1 MRPRTRSSAG
11 GRTRVSG
18 SIGSKYGKAAHVG
31 TPGYSGAAARG
42 PTFAAMTRFQKLALA
57 TAATTVAL
65 FSVGG
70 LVRGTGSGL
79 GCSAWPACEPGRLFP
94 SGTIHSLIEF
104 SHRLLALAVIL
115 LASTTAV
122 MAWLR
127 HRGDRAILWSALAAV
142 PLVLG
147 QAVVG
152 AIVVRTDLDPGWVTA
167 HFALALTLVAD
178 VVVLAVLATAP
189 RARPEPE
196 RSRFAGLALVT
207 AGFTACL
214 LLVGTYV
221 RASGSQL
228 VFTDWPLMDGR
239 LVPTLGGAAT
249 AMFLHRVLAAA
260 SLLLVLWLAIRA
272 RTLPRGH
279 RDLAGLSILG
289 LALFVAQVMVG
300 AANVWTRLR
309 PWAVVLHVALSVLI
323 WATLVALTTLA
334 RGGAAAP
341 EAEREGAGEGTLAPP
356 RSLRETMVTYVRLTK
371 PRIILLLLVTTVP
384 AMVLAA
390 RGMPSPWLVLATL
403 AGGTIAAGSAN
414 AINCYLDR
422 DVDEV
427 MRRTRRRPL
436 PAHQVSP
443 ESALRFGYV
452 LGAASFLFLSIAV
465 NVLAASL
472 ALSAIAFYVF
482 VYTLWLKRTTTQN
495 IVIGGAAGAVPALVG
510 WAAVTGSVGLPAW
523 VLFAIVFVWTPP
535 HFWALALRYRTDYA
549 AAGIP
554 MLPVVR
560 GEEETRRQ
568 ILLYSLVLFVT
579 TLVLYPVGHMG
590 PVYLATA
597 VVLGGLFVFRA
608 LRLWRERTPALAVSL
623 FKFSIAY
630 LALLFAAVAA
640 DAVLPVR

>member
-1 MRPRTRSSAG
+1 M
-11 GRTRVSG
+11 
-18 SIGSKYGKAAHVG
+18 G
-31 TPGYSGAAARG
+31 TPGYSGFAAPG
-42 PTFAAMTRFQKLALA
+42 PTFVAMTRFQKLALA

-79 GCSAWPACEPGRLFP
+79 GCSTWPACEPGRLFP
-94 SGTIHSLIEF
+94 TGTIHSLIEF
-104 SHRLLALAVIL
+104 SHRLLAFAVIL
-115 LASTTAV
+115 LASATAV

-127 HRGDRAILWSALAAV
+127 HRSDRAILWSAFAAV

-152 AIVVRTDLDPGWVTA
+152 GIVVRTDLDPWWVTA
-167 HFALALTLVAD
+167 HFALALALVAD
-178 VVVLAVLATAP
+178 VVILAVVATAP
-189 RARPEPE
+189 RVRPEPS
-196 RSRFAGLALVT
+196 RSRFARLALFT
-207 AGFTACL
+207 AAFTACL

-228 VFTDWPLMDGR
+228 VFTNWPLMDGR

-272 RTLPRGH
+272 RTLPRRS
-279 RDLAGLSILG
+279 RDLTALST
-289 LALFVAQVMVG
+289 LALVLFVAQVMVG

-323 WATLVALTTLA
+323 WAALVALATLA
-334 RGGAAAP
+334 RTGAGAP
-341 EAEREGAGEGTLAPP
+341 ETEREGAGEEAMAGP
-356 RSLRETMVTYVRLTK
+356 RSLRETLVTYVRLTK

-403 AGGTIAAGSAN
+403 GGGTIAAGSAN

-422 DVDEV
+422 DVDQV

-443 ESALRFGYV
+443 ESALRFGYF

-523 VLFAIVFVWTPP
+523 ILFAIVFVWTPP
-535 HFWALALRYRTDYA
+535 HFWALALRYRADYA

-568 ILLYSLVLFVT
+568 ILLYSLALFAT
-579 TLVLYPVGHMG
+579 TMVLYPVGHMG
-590 PVYLATA
+590 PTYLAA
-597 VVLGGLFVFRA
+597 AIILGGLFVYRA

>member
-1 MRPRTRSSAG
+1 
-11 GRTRVSG
+11 
-18 SIGSKYGKAAHVG
+18 
-31 TPGYSGAAARG
+31 
-42 PTFAAMTRFQKLALA
+42 
-57 TAATTVAL
+57 
-65 FSVGG
+65 
-70 LVRGTGSGL
+70 
-79 GCSAWPACEPGRLFP
+79 
-94 SGTIHSLIEF
+94 LIEF
-104 SHRLLALAVIL
+104 SHRLLAFAVIL
-115 LASTTAV
+115 LTSATAIV
-122 MAWLR
+122 AWLR
-127 HRGDRAILWSALAAV
+127 HRGDRALLWSALAAV

-167 HFALALTLVAD
+167 HFALALILVAD
-178 VVVLAVLATAP
+178 VVVLAVVATAP
-189 RARPEPE
+189 AGRPQSDRSSFAR
-196 RSRFAGLALVT
+196 LAVVT
-207 AGFTACL
+207 AVFTACL

-260 SLLLVLWLAIRA
+260 SLLLTLWLAIRA
-272 RTLPRGH
+272 RTLPRRS
-279 RDLAGLSILG
+279 RDLTALSTLA

-323 WATLVALTTLA
+323 WATLVTLATLA
-334 RGGAAAP
+334 RRGAAP
-341 EAEREGAGEGTLAPP
+341 EAERSQADAEVMAGP
-356 RSLRETMVTYVRLTK
+356 RSLRETMLTYVRLTK

-390 RGMPSPWLVLATL
+390 RGLPSPWLILATL
-403 AGGTIAAGSAN
+403 AGGTVAAGSAN

-452 LGAASFLFLSIAV
+452 LGAVSFLFLSIAV

-510 WAAVTGSVGLPAW
+510 WAAVTGSVGLPAG

-535 HFWALALRYRTDYA
+535 HFWALALRYREDYA
-549 AAGIP
+549 SAGIP

-560 GEEETRRQ
+560 GPEETRRQ
-568 ILLYSLVLFVT
+568 ILLYSLVLFAT

-590 PVYLATA
+590 PAYLGTA
-597 VVLGGLFVFRA
+597 VVLGGLFVYRA
-608 LRLWRERTPALAVSL
+608 LRLWRERTPALAISL

-630 LALLFAAVAA
+630 LALLFVAVAA
-640 DAVLPVR
+640 DAMLMAR

>member
-1 MRPRTRSSAG
+1 
-11 GRTRVSG
+11 
-18 SIGSKYGKAAHVG
+18 
-31 TPGYSGAAARG
+31 
-42 PTFAAMTRFQKLALA
+42 MTRFQKLALA
-57 TAATTVAL
+57 TAATTVTL

-79 GCSAWPACEPGRLFP
+79 GCSSWPTCEPGRLFP
-94 SGTIHSLIEF
+94 TGTIHSLIEF
-104 SHRLLALAVIL
+104 SHRLLAFAVIL
-115 LASTTAV
+115 LASATAIV
-122 MAWLR
+122 AWLR
-127 HRGDRAILWSALAAV
+127 HRGDRALVWSAFAAV
-142 PLVLG
+142 PLVLS

-152 AIVVRTDLDPGWVTA
+152 AVVVRTDLASGWVTA
-167 HFALALTLVAD
+167 HFALALILVAD
-178 VVVLAVLATAP
+178 VVVLAVVATAP
-189 RARPEPE
+189 AGRPQSDRSSFAR
-196 RSRFAGLALVT
+196 LALVT
-207 AGFTACL
+207 AVFTACL

-260 SLLLVLWLAIRA
+260 SLLLTLWLAIRA
-272 RTLPRGH
+272 RTLPRPSG
-279 RDLAGLSILG
+279 DLTALTTLA
-289 LALFVAQVMVG
+289 LALFVVQVMVG
-300 AANVWTRLR
+300 AANVWTRLH

-323 WATLVALTTLA
+323 WATLVALATLA
-334 RGGAAAP
+334 RRDASP
-341 EAEREGAGEGTLAPP
+341 EAERSEAGAEVMAGP
-356 RSLRETMVTYVRLTK
+356 RSLRETMVTYLRLTK

-390 RGMPSPWLVLATL
+390 RGLPSPWLMLATL
-403 AGGTIAAGSAN
+403 AGGTVAAGSAN

-535 HFWALALRYRTDYA
+535 HFWALALRYREDYA
-549 AAGIP
+549 SAGIP

-560 GEEETRRQ
+560 GPEETRRQ
-568 ILLYSLVLFVT
+568 ILLYSLVLFAT

-590 PVYLATA
+590 PAYLGTA
-597 VVLGGLFVFRA
+597 VVLGGLFVYRA
-608 LRLWRERTPALAVSL
+608 LRLWRERTPALAMSL

-630 LALLFAAVAA
+630 LALLFVAVAA
-640 DAVLPVR
+640 DAMLMAR

>member
-1 MRPRTRSSAG
+1 
-11 GRTRVSG
+11 
-18 SIGSKYGKAAHVG
+18 
-31 TPGYSGAAARG
+31 
-42 PTFAAMTRFQKLALA
+42 MTRFQKLALA

-79 GCSAWPACEPGRLFP
+79 GCSTWPACEPGRLFP
-94 SGTIHSLIEF
+94 TGTIHSLIEF
-104 SHRLLALAVIL
+104 SHRLLAFAVIL
-115 LASTTAV
+115 LASATAV

-127 HRGDRAILWSALAAV
+127 HRGDRAILWSAFAAV

-152 AIVVRTDLDPGWVTA
+152 GIVVRTDLDTWWVTA
-167 HFALALTLVAD
+167 HFALALALVAD
-178 VVVLAVLATAP
+178 VVILAVVATAP
-189 RARPEPE
+189 RVRPEPS
-196 RSRFAGLALVT
+196 RSRFARLALFT
-207 AGFTACL
+207 AAFTACL

-249 AMFLHRVLAAA
+249 AMFLHRVLAAS

-272 RTLPRGH
+272 RTLPRRYG
-279 RDLAGLSILG
+279 DLTALSTLA

-300 AANVWTRLR
+300 GANVWTRLR

-323 WATLVALTTLA
+323 WAALVALATLA
-334 RGGAAAP
+334 RKGAAAP
-341 EAEREGAGEGTLAPP
+341 ETEHEGAGEEAMAGP
-356 RSLRETMVTYVRLTK
+356 RSLRETLVTYVRLTK

-403 AGGTIAAGSAN
+403 GGGTIAAGSAN

-422 DVDEV
+422 DVDQV

-523 VLFAIVFVWTPP
+523 ILFAIVFVWTPP
-535 HFWALALRYRTDYA
+535 HFWALALRYRADYA

-568 ILLYSLVLFVT
+568 ILLYSLALFAT
-579 TLVLYPVGHMG
+579 TMVLYPVGHMG
-590 PVYLATA
+590 PTYLAA
-597 VVLGGLFVFRA
+597 AIILGGLFVYRA

>member
-1 MRPRTRSSAG
+1 
-11 GRTRVSG
+11 
-18 SIGSKYGKAAHVG
+18 
-31 TPGYSGAAARG
+31 
-42 PTFAAMTRFQKLALA
+42 MTRFQKLALA

-79 GCSAWPACEPGRLFP
+79 GCSTWPACEPGRLFP
-94 SGTIHSLIEF
+94 TGTIHSLIEF
-104 SHRLLALAVIL
+104 SHRLLAFAVIL
-115 LASTTAV
+115 LASATAV

-127 HRGDRAILWSALAAV
+127 HRSDRAILWSAFAAV

-152 AIVVRTDLDPGWVTA
+152 GIVVRTDLDPWWVTA
-167 HFALALTLVAD
+167 HFALALALVAD
-178 VVVLAVLATAP
+178 VVILAVVATAP
-189 RARPEPE
+189 RVRPEPS
-196 RSRFAGLALVT
+196 RSRFARLALFT
-207 AGFTACL
+207 AAFTACL

-249 AMFLHRVLAAA
+249 AMFLHRVLAAS

-272 RTLPRGH
+272 RTLPRRYG
-279 RDLAGLSILG
+279 DLTALSTLA

-300 AANVWTRLR
+300 GANVWTRLR

-323 WATLVALTTLA
+323 WAALVALATLA
-334 RGGAAAP
+334 RKGAAAP
-341 EAEREGAGEGTLAPP
+341 ETEHEGAGEEAMAGP
-356 RSLRETMVTYVRLTK
+356 RSLRETLVTYVRLTK

-403 AGGTIAAGSAN
+403 GGGTIAAGSAN

-422 DVDEV
+422 DVDQV

-523 VLFAIVFVWTPP
+523 ILFAIVFVWTPP
-535 HFWALALRYRTDYA
+535 HFWALALRYRADYA

-568 ILLYSLVLFVT
+568 ILLYSLALFAT
-579 TLVLYPVGHMG
+579 TMVLYPVGHMG
-590 PVYLATA
+590 PTYLAA
-597 VVLGGLFVFRA
+597 AIILGGLFVYRA